1 MKTIT
6 NITRNPLLL
15 QTFSSFSFSIKNIIR
30 QKSYCDEGEDEEGE

>member
-6 NITRNPLLL
+6 NITRIPLL
-15 QTFSSFSFSIKNIIR
+15 QTFSSFPFSIKNIIR